1 MFKNKNKDT
10 YKIFI
15 NNNDS
20 VFVPSARDTYRKAT
34 VINQQYKDDKLYLR
48 IRFDSTAT
56 EHFINSDLCYKVIG
70 GIIIPLRKPVTKKE
84 KFCVWIVRKFGLV
97 EVGHILN

>member
-34 VINQQYKDDKLYLR
+34 VLNQQYKDNNLYLR
-48 IRFDSTAT
+48 IRFNSTST
-56 EHFINSDLCYKVIG
+56 EHFINAKLCYKIVN
-70 GIIIPLRKPVTKKE
+70 GIIIPLRKPKSRKE
-84 KFCVWIVRKFGLV
+84 KLCVWLVRKFGLV
-97 EVGHILN
+97 EV

>member
-15 NNNDS
+15 NNGDS
-20 VFVPSARDTYRKAT
+20 VFVPSARDVYRKA
-34 VINQQYKDDKLYLR
+34 VVLKQQYKNDNLYLR
-48 IRFDSTAT
+48 IQFDSTNT
-56 EHFINSDLCYKVIG
+56 EHFISAELCYKVVN
-70 GIIIPLRKPVTKKE
+70 GIIIPLRKPKSKKE

-97 EVGHILN
+97 EV